1 MHSWTFLT
9 NHAHVLFCIAREP
22 DIRLSEI
29 AQRVGITLRAAQRI
43 VNELVA
49 AGYLSPTRIG
59 RRNVYTVYPELPLRH
74 PLERHHEVGALLAVL
89 TESEPRPDGAAP
101 DPSR

>member
-9 NHAHVLFCIAREP
+9 NHAHVLLCIAREP
-22 DIRLSEI
+22 DIRLTDI
-29 AQRVGITLRAAQRI
+29 ALQVGITPRAAQRI

-59 RRNVYTVYPELPLRH
+59 RRNVYTVHPELPHRT
-74 PLERHHEVGALLAVL
+74 R
-89 TESEPRPDGAAP
+89 
-101 DPSR
+101 